1 MDQDT
6 GAILALV
13 GGRNYGFSQLNHA
26 VAKRPTGSIFK
37 PFVFAAAV
45 NNAIEGAQPVFTAAT
60 MVDNTPTQFFYEDKV
75 YEPRNYGDKY
85 NNDIVTARFA
95 LAHSLNNATV
105 RVAEQVGYD
114 KVANLAKQ
122 AGISSVRAT
131 PSAALGS
138 YDATPIDMAA
148 AYTVFANQGVRVS
161 PVMITSVRDAKGEVI
176 QDFQAQRKPVL
187 DPRVAYVMTDMMEAV
202 INTGTAAGVR
212 ARGFS
217 APAAGKTGTSRDAW
231 FAGYTSNL
239 LCIVWVGYDDYSDL
253 KIEGAKSAAPIWAEF
268 MKRAV
273 KLPAYKRVQPFKQPD
288 GVVNLTLDKV
298 TNKLATAGCPDD
310 YEAAFIA
317 GTEPHETCDQPQGV
331 AGFFQKIFGNEPKP
345 LTPVSN
351 GSQQQH
357 PPVQP
362 AQSAQQQPPQP
373 EPEKKK
379 KGFWGR
385 LFGGDD
391 KKDEKKQETP
401 HR

>member
-1 MDQDT
+1 
-6 GAILALV
+6 
-13 GGRNYGFSQLNHA
+13 
-26 VAKRPTGSIFK
+26 
-37 PFVFAAAV
+37 VFA
-45 NNAIEGAQPVFTAAT
+45 
-60 MVDNTPTQFFYEDKV
+60 D
-75 YEPRNYGDKY
+75 
-85 NNDIVTARFA
+85 
-95 LAHSLNNATV
+95 
-105 RVAEQVGYD
+105 
-114 KVANLAKQ
+114 
-122 AGISSVRAT
+122 
-131 PSAALGS
+131 
-138 YDATPIDMAA
+138 
-148 AYTVFANQGVRVS
+148 QGVRVS
-161 PVMITSVRDAKGEVI
+161 PVMISSVRDAKGEVI

-202 INTGTAAGVR
+202 INNGTAAGVR
-212 ARGFS
+212 ARGFT

-253 KIEGAKSAAPIWAEF
+253 KMEGAKSAAPIWAEF
-268 MKRAV
+268 MKRAI
-273 KLPAYKRVQPFKQPD
+273 KLPAYKRVQQFKQPD

-345 LTPVSN
+345 VTPVSN
-351 GSQQQH
+351 GSQQA
-357 PPVQP
+357 PPPGQP
-362 AQSAQQQPPQP
+362 AQSAQQQQP

-401 HR
+401 HRP